1 MSADATG
8 PLPIGKAVER
18 VGGIVELLTT
28 LDQKI
33 LRALDSLEE
42 MQGRI
47 AGFDDVGTDGRE
59 LIADIRDRFIATDA
73 RINRDLDD
81 IKEVLMAKLG
91 ELDVGGVGRRL
102 DRLEE
107 AIYNIERATM
117 NLDKA
122 FEGSLEMLPN
132 FLSRRLQGEKKKAP
146 QSDES
151 PPDPHDTEGGPGRF

>member
-1 MSADATG
+1 MSADSGG

-47 AGFDDVGTDGRE
+47 AGFEDVGTDGRE
-59 LIADIRDRFIATDA
+59 LIADLRDRFAATDA

-81 IKEVLMAKLG
+81 IKAVIMEKLG
-91 ELDVGGVGRRL
+91 DLDVTGVGPRL

-107 AIYNIERATM
+107 SIYNIERSTT

-146 QSDES
+146 ETDES
-151 PPDPHDTEGGPGRF
+151 PAPGDTAGGPSRF

>member
-1 MSADATG
+1 MTADAPG
-8 PLPIGKAVER
+8 PAPIGKAVER

-47 AGFDDVGTDGRE
+47 AGFDQVGVDGRE
-59 LIADIRDRFIATDA
+59 LVADLKARFAALDE

-81 IKEVLMAKLG
+81 LKAALLEKIGDIDVSG
-91 ELDVGGVGRRL
+91 LDPRL
-102 DRLEE
+102 ARMEE
-107 AIYNIERATM
+107 ALFNIERATI

-122 FEGSLEMLPN
+122 FEGSLEMLPS
-132 FLSRRLQGEKKKAP
+132 FLSRRLQGEKKTAP
-146 QSDES
+146 PTDES
-151 PPDPHDTEGGPGRF
+151 PDPAAGPTRF

>member
-1 MSADATG
+1 MTADAAG

-33 LRALDSLEE
+33 LRALDSLEK

-47 AGFDDVGTDGRE
+47 AGFDDVGVDGRE
-59 LIADIRDRFIATDA
+59 LIADLRSRFAATDE

-81 IKEVLMAKLG
+81 IKAALLEKIGDIEFSDLG
-91 ELDVGGVGRRL
+91 SRL
-102 DRLEE
+102 SRMEE
-107 AIYNIERATM
+107 AVYNIERATM

-122 FEGSLEMLPN
+122 FEGSLEMLPS
-132 FLSRRLQGEKKKAP
+132 FVSRRLQGEKKKAP
-146 QSDES
+146 RTDES
-151 PPDPHDTEGGPGRF
+151 PDASAGPTRI